1 MLMFDNVA
9 SETSPCTFHTAS
21 ALSFISF
28 LYFTNHEA
36 LSSHITLASYI
47 YQAHIN
53 FFPDESVYPKK
64 VAYQTKQTIS
74 FALHF
79 LHPLSSISFLFIFHL
94 SWGDS
99 FIPLNTLRQTM
110 HSILPIFSRLYS
122 SFTYTSLNSECLF
135 HPQQLILTLSS
146 TCLPLSLQVNL
157 SRKSD
162 I

>member
-99 FIPLNTLRQTM
+99 FYPSKHLETNYALDTSYILS
-110 HSILPIFSRLYS
+110 SILFLHLYFTQLRVSFSPATADFNLIKHM
-122 SFTYTSLNSECLF
+122 FTPLFTS
-135 HPQQLILTLSS
+135 
-146 TCLPLSLQVNL
+146 
-157 SRKSD
+157 
-162 I
+162 